1 MVANPVY
8 TYLLADLATNRI
20 LEEIRLTNVS
30 FNKPLNDCGTF
41 NGTWKL
47 GAKTAHLDPYDL
59 SMPCRRVIYAFRD
72 DRPMWGGIVW
82 TRKYDSATQTVALG
96 AAEWWSYFDH
106 RKVLPLIP
114 GSPDLTT
121 VAGLSVTYTNADQN
135 NIARGLVALAQTHTG
150 GNILVVPAD
159 TELSNIPR
167 DRTYNGWDLT
177 DVGHALENLSN
188 VIDGPDLVFDVAPG
202 TAAPRRVLRVG
213 TPWLGQQ
220 GSAWRWEMGG
230 NVASYTWPSD
240 GTRMATRAFATGQ
253 GVELGMPISV
263 SEDTS
268 KYADGFPLLEL
279 EKQYGS
285 AEDEDTLDGHAEA
298 DQQTARMPVALPT
311 IVVRGDVSPTAAEV
325 NRGDD
330 GWLVLPPDPFHRAG
344 FEGPV
349 RIVDMGFKPGADAER
364 VDLTLAPLLDGV
376 A

>member
-1 MVANPVY
+1 MTLPVY
-8 TYLLADLATNRI
+8 TYVIADLATNRI
-20 LEEIRLTNVS
+20 LEEIALTNVS

-47 GAKTAHLDPYDL
+47 GAKTSHLDPYDL
-59 SMPCRRVIYAFRD
+59 SMPCRRVVYAFRD

-82 TRKYDSATQTVALG
+82 TRKYDSASQTVSLG
-96 AAEWWSYFDH
+96 AAEFWSYFDH

-114 GSPDLTT
+114 ASPTLATI
-121 VAGLSVTYTNADQN
+121 AGLAVTYTNQDQN
-135 NIARGLVALAQTHTG
+135 NIARALVALAQTHPG
-150 GNILVVPAD
+150 GDILVEPAD
-159 TELSNIPR
+159 TDLSNIIR
-167 DRTYNGWDLT
+167 TRTYNGWDLT

-188 VIDGPDLVFDVAPG
+188 VIGGPDLVFDVLPGLPAPQ
-202 TAAPRRVLRVG
+202 RVFRVG

-230 NVASYTWPSD
+230 NVASYNWPSD
-240 GTRMATRAFATGQ
+240 GTRMATRTFATGQ
-253 GVELGMPISV
+253 GVELGLPISV
-263 SEDTS
+263 FEDTS
-268 KYADGFPLLEL
+268 KYTTGFPLLEL

-285 AEDEDTLDGHAEA
+285 AEDEDTLSGHAEA

-311 IVVRGDVSPTAAEV
+311 IVVRGDTSPTAAEV

-330 GWLVLPPDPFHRAG
+330 GWLVLPEDPFHRTG

-349 RIVDMGFKPGADAER
+349 RIVDMKFTPGADAER